1 MENFEM
7 TETGRGV
14 VFALA
19 DGGTFHLPAKP
30 NVERVGSL
38 DVLAVARGV
47 FDEAARLQA
56 ETKAVR
62 ANPHLTEAGKLD
74 RLAPV
79 RIKGVRAV
87 ARAAASVEHEDEQ
100 LAARENAIF
109 TVPAIDRAD
118 AVTAIRE
125 GELRSRFASLT
136 ARARLQVVE
145 EISKPGNEQ
154 LMLALL
160 RDPMPAQDALREVV
174 VTRWREAREA
184 EHIQELRSIRA
195 AREALD
201 WLRRS
206 IFAAAAA
213 VRRSAEL
220 SPRELASV
228 LAGDANAMRGAHAFG
243 VSPDDIAAARAAAL
257 RRTT

>member
-7 TETGRGV
+7 TETGQGV

-19 DGGTFHLPAKP
+19 GGGTFHLPAKP

-38 DVLAVARGV
+38 DVLAVAGGG

-74 RLAPV
+74 RLTPLRVKA
-79 RIKGVRAV
+79 VRAV
-87 ARAAASVEHEDEQ
+87 ARAASSVEREDEQ
-100 LAARENAIF
+100 LAAREAANFA
-109 TVPAIDRAD
+109 VPPIDKGD
-118 AVTAIRE
+118 AVTAILE
-125 GELRSRFASLT
+125 GELRARFASMT

-145 EISKPGNEQ
+145 EISTPGNEQ

-184 EHIQELRSIRA
+184 EHVQELRSIRA

-201 WLRRS
+201 WVRRS

-220 SPRELASV
+220 PPRELASA
-228 LAGDANAMRGAHAFG
+228 LAGDADAARGAHAFG
-243 VSPDDIAAARAAAL
+243 VSPDDIAAARAAAS
-257 RRTT
+257 RRAA